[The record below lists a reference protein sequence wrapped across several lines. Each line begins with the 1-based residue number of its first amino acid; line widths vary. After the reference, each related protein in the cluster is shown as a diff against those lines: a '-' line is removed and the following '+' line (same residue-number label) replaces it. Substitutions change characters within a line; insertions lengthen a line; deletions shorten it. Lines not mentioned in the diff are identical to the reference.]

1 MKKKLKFE
9 AQQYGKSYKKPR
21 RNKCMEIKIHALYHF
36 VRRGA
41 ERPPALPNAFS
52 AGNIAEK
59 PGGEKDGSGSSEG
72 DVSGISAF
80 RRQRPKKR
88 EAETAC
94 YAGRRAGQVLRRDG
108 RPKQAARSVAVG
120 RTDGRSSGLSGNGKP
135 ASDQPSGR
143 YLP

>member
-9 AQQYGKSYKKPR
+9 AQQYGKSYKKSR
-21 RNKCMEIKIHALYHF
+21 RNKCMEIKIHALYLSL
-36 VRRGA
+36 RRGA

-88 EAETAC
+88 GERRFMKAVEPGWVC
-94 YAGRRAGQVLRRDG
+94 AGTGVPNG
-108 RPKQAARSVAVG
+108 RPEQATG
-120 RTDGRSSGLSGNGKP
+120 RADGRSFSLSGKGKATP
-135 ASDQPSGR
+135 EQPSGR
-143 YLP
+143 YPP